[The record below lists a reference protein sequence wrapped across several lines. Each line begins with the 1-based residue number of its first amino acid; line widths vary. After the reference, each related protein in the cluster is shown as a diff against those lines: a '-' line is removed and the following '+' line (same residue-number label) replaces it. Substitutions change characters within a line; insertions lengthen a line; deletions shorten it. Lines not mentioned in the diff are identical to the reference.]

1 VVGGTPALPGFMVGG
16 TTAAPRCLRL
26 VVVGTAVAAPP
37 PSSAPRPRRDR
48 VCVGVAGLLI
58 AGLVGSLAR
67 GITLG

>member
-26 VVVGTAVAAPP
+26 VVVGTAVAAAAVVGAAA
-37 PSSAPRPRRDR
+37 APRSSVRG
-48 VCVGVAGLLI
+48 CGGSIII